1 MPLDLDGVLFY
12 GSLLLSLAAVV
23 LFLALMR
30 RKEPPSPRP
39 SAPKGGDGD

>member
-1 MPLDLDGVLFY
+1 VPGLQLDVILFY

-30 RKEPPSPRP
+30 RKEPP
-39 SAPKGGDGD
+39 KGD